1 MRNILLTHSLLFW
14 NFSGYGLSDGGP
26 PSEKHCFE
34 NIQAAFDFLTETQ
47 GLMPD
52 EIILYGRSLGSGASC
67 ELARRQSDL
76 NAPVRGVI
84 LQSPLMSAYRVAFHF
99 RYSMPGDMMCNID
112 KVPFIKSSVFI
123 IHGKR
128 DEIVPFYHGEELY
141 LGLQPQYRYSP
152 YWVDEAG
159 HNNIEV
165 MVQRRH
171 KGAFFDRLRE
181 FVAYLEKHP
190 NGKEDLA
197 IDESLIDGIAGPCC
211 SKRADSPLG
220 DDDLKA
226 MLPAPPNSGEDS
238 SRA

>member
-1 MRNILLTHSLLFW
+1 
-14 NFSGYGLSDGGP
+14 
-26 PSEKHCFE
+26 
-34 NIQAAFDFLTETQ
+34 
-47 GLMPD
+47 
-52 EIILYGRSLGSGASC
+52 
-67 ELARRQSDL
+67 
-76 NAPVRGVI
+76 
-84 LQSPLMSAYRVAFHF
+84 
-99 RYSMPGDMMCNID
+99 MCNID

-226 MLPAPPNSGEDS
+226 MLPAPPNS
-238 SRA
+238 A